1 MGEYLVRRNRVCALC
16 TLDDGKGEVG
26 LALFRGGPVR
36 RHRTALSLRLWP
48 GAGRFDTA
56 AFSLDGASGKK
67 EVFWRPGRCVA
78 SITLARHRRRTDAAG
93 GQFISASGFPDRSTR
108 KSANIVGAS
117 GRSVG
122 ILFLSGGKRRQR
134 RRRFFRAA

>member
-1 MGEYLVRRNRVCALC
+1 
-16 TLDDGKGEVG
+16 DGKCEVG

-56 AFSLDGASGKK
+56 AFSLDGASGEK
-67 EVFWRPGRCVA
+67 EVFWRPGSGIA
-78 SITLARHRRRTDAAG
+78 SLTLARHCRRTGAAG
-93 GQFISASGFPDRSTR
+93 GRFVSASGFSDRSTR
-108 KSANIVGAS
+108 KSANIVGAN

-122 ILFLSGGKRRQR
+122 
-134 RRRFFRAA
+134 